1 MARGEG
7 DGIRGA
13 RRACTYAL
21 TVLAGAGM
29 LLIGGPFAGSAQAAA
44 LCPGHQVRALQFS
57 TGKTLVYRN
66 RDYVCAVTL
75 AKSSGTRRSMSVGV
89 QARGSRAVVDRGSYT
104 RHAGPVTVHAG
115 HRCVRVTG
123 SVSGKTVES
132 GWILC

>member
-7 DGIRGA
+7 DGIRGV
-13 RRACTYAL
+13 RRAFTYAL

-29 LLIGGPFAGSAQAAA
+29 LLLGGPFAGSAQAAQ
-44 LCPGHQVRALQFS
+44 LCPGHEVRTLTFG
-57 TGKTLVYRN
+57 TGRTVVYRS

-75 AKSSGTRRSMSVGV
+75 AKSAGPRRSMSVGV
-89 QARGSRAVVDRGSYT
+89 QARGSLAVVDRGDYT
-104 RHAGPVTVHAG
+104 HHAGPVTVHAG

-123 SVSGKTVES
+123 HVSGKSTRT